1 MPYLVCEKEDLK
13 MFVDRLYDGLA
24 VGSVEREKLVRD
36 LGKILVKMNVI
47 QFGTFKLTS
56 GKLSSYYIDLRIVPS
71 FPDVFKEVVACY
83 IYTLRNKV
91 GLTSFDAICGI
102 ATSGLTFAAAVAYTL
117 SKPLLYVRRER
128 KEHGLSKV
136 LEGVLYPGWKVL
148 ILDDLATTGESIL
161 TATRALRGEG
171 GRVEDAVVLIDRKEG
186 AERALLNEG
195 VKLHPFT
202 DISELSELLFD
213 AGLLDS
219 EQIKAI
225 REQMRTCF
233 QAAREGC

>member
-1 MPYLVCEKEDLK
+1 
-13 MFVDRLYDGLA
+13 LA
-24 VGSVEREKLVRD
+24 AASAERERLVRE
-36 LGKILVKMNVI
+36 LGKVLVKMNVI

-56 GKLSSYYIDLRIVPS
+56 GKLSSYYINLRVVPS

-83 IYTLRNKV
+83 LYTLKNKV

-102 ATSGLTFAAAVAYTL
+102 ATSGLTFASAVAYTL
-117 SKPLLYVRRER
+117 SKPLLYVRREK
-128 KEHGLSKV
+128 KEHGLGKV
-136 LEGVLYPGWKVL
+136 LEGIIYPGWRVL

-161 TATRALRGEG
+161 TATRAVRSEG
-171 GRVEDAVVLIDRKEG
+171 GRVEDAVVLIDRREG

-195 VKLHPFT
+195 VKLHCFT

-225 REQMRTCF
+225 REQMKT
-233 QAAREGC
+233 AK